1 MLTDL
6 IYSRLRKRKTLNKS
20 EEFHSRSFIKA
31 LSWRF
36 IGTIDTI
43 VISWLIT
50 GKMVLAFSIGAFE
63 LLTKTILYYFHERI
77 WNAIKWGRN
86 KN

>member
-1 MLTDL
+1 MITHL
-6 IYSRLRKRKTLNKS
+6 IYSRLRRRNALAKS
-20 EEFHSRSFIKA
+20 GELHSRSFIKA
-31 LSWRF
+31 ISWRF
-36 IGTIDTI
+36 IGTLDTI
-43 VISWLIT
+43 VISWMIT

-77 WNAIKWGRN
+77 WNTIKWGKN

>member
-6 IYSRLRKRKTLNKS
+6 IYNRLRKRNSLNKS
-20 EEFHSRSFIKA
+20 GEFHSRSFIKA

-50 GKMVLAFSIGAFE
+50 GEMVLAFSIGAFE

-77 WNAIKWGRN
+77 WNTIKWGKN